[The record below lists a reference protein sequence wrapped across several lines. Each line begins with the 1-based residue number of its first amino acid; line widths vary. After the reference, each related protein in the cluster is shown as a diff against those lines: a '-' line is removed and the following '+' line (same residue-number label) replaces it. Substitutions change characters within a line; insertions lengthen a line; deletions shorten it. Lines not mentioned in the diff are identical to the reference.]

1 MTRKDYILLADALKE
16 SHQTAL
22 LSAMITTQ
30 HEIDIVNQA
39 SAQLRRLTTL
49 VLQLQAE
56 LLTQKAINRRLRD
69 QIAGAEGW
77 LEGGEL

>member
-1 MTRKDYILLADALKE
+1 MD
-16 SHQTAL
+16 
-22 LSAMITTQ
+22 
-30 HEIDIVNQA
+30 IDIVNQA